1 MGHGPNRKRC
11 SGGWAVLGWFACA
24 RPGSGPVSLCTVDST
39 FFFPE
44 AVFFIYIYVNEH
56 LNSNL
61 NAISLL
67 ILIKQ
72 RNKSTVLLLEN

>member
-1 MGHGPNRKRC
+1 
-11 SGGWAVLGWFACA
+11 
-24 RPGSGPVSLCTVDST
+24 
-39 FFFPE
+39 
-44 AVFFIYIYVNEH
+44 

-72 RNKSTVLLLEN
+72 RNKSTVLLLENWKFC